1 MEQVLYSSWLE
12 LSEGMASA
20 GSLDEVIA
28 CHDAYLVSIQRQ
40 CLVAPDK
47 LVRIAF
53 FLASSYFKKF
63 LIRCW
68 AYSLDPTIRK
78 IIVIRKYNVENGIC

>member
-1 MEQVLYSSWLE
+1 MVSHGSFLVQVLYSSWLE

-28 CHDAYLVSIQRQ
+28 YHDAYLVSIQRQ

-47 LVRIAF
+47 LVGIPWLFAIMT
-53 FLASSYFKKF
+53 FLLLY
-63 LIRCW
+63 
-68 AYSLDPTIRK
+68 
-78 IIVIRKYNVENGIC
+78 VIC

>member
-1 MEQVLYSSWLE
+1 MLLRLDAGILWVLCLKQVLYSSWIE
-12 LSEGMASA
+12 LSEGMAAA

-47 LVRIAF
+47 LVRSTC
-53 FLASSYFKKF
+53 FL
-63 LIRCW
+63 
-68 AYSLDPTIRK
+68 
-78 IIVIRKYNVENGIC
+78 VIHQQYVEM

>member
-53 FLASSYFKKF
+53 FLASSYF
-63 LIRCW
+63 
-68 AYSLDPTIRK
+68 
-78 IIVIRKYNVENGIC
+78 